1 MLYKFAVCDDN
12 EADRKYITAFVKEW
26 AEATGNAVLMN
37 TFPSAEAFLFEYAE
51 DKSYDMLL
59 LDIEMGKMNG
69 IELAKKVR
77 EGNRSVQI
85 IFITGYME
93 YIAEGYDVEALH
105 FLIKPVTRDKV
116 FSVFQR
122 GAERI
127 KLRENV
133 LILSTSEGILRI
145 PLYEIKFIEVQ
156 KNYVTIHGGQDYT
169 VKKTLN
175 ELEKELDERFF
186 RTGRSF
192 VVNLGEVKKITK
204 TDVYLKDET
213 KVPLSRGYYEA
224 INRAII
230 QYF

>member
-1 MLYKFAVCDDN
+1 M
-12 EADRKYITAFVKEW
+12 
-26 AEATGNAVLMN
+26 
-37 TFPSAEAFLFEYAE
+37 
-51 DKSYDMLL
+51 
-59 LDIEMGKMNG
+59 
-69 IELAKKVR
+69 
-77 EGNRSVQI
+77 
-85 IFITGYME
+85 
-93 YIAEGYDVEALH
+93 EALH